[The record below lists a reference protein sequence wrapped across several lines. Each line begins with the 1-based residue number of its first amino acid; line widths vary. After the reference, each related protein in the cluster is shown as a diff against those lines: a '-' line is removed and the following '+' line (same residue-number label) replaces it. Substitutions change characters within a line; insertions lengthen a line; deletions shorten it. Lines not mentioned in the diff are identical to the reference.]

1 MFGRINELTEEVNV
15 LVGKPTYVIMVIA
28 NEPLILSGTL
38 VRILQHKVIYSSLEV
53 DGHAPIL
60 QTSKQRLSKTE
71 LPEGGLPPCKC
82 WSRDLNQDFLV
93 SEAILLSTVVHPV
106 CVTEEGTNSKMTLM
120 TCAEIICT
128 FVWLREGC

>member
-60 QTSKQRLSKTE
+60 QTSKQRLRDFQEPFSAASLISPVRGRKKTF
-71 LPEGGLPPCKC
+71 G
-82 WSRDLNQDFLV
+82 
-93 SEAILLSTVVHPV
+93 
-106 CVTEEGTNSKMTLM
+106 TE
-120 TCAEIICT
+120 
-128 FVWLREGC
+128 